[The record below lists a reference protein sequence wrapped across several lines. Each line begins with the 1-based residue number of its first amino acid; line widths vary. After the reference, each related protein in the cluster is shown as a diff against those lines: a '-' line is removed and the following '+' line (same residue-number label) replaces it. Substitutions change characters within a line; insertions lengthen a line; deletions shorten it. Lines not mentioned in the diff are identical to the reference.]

1 MRQISIPG
9 RYNAKVE
16 LAEIRQSEATGAYYL
31 YMEFANDDGECA
43 SKRLYL
49 SEKALEY
56 SVKSLNEAFDF
67 DGDFSSV
74 GTQLVGAE
82 CRITVAESETENDGK
97 YLEVRFINR
106 ISPRDSPASADAI
119 GRLSAMAKGAL
130 AAKNGKKEDTVGE
143 ISDLLYHLT
152 VMMVNENIPLDD
164 VRAELNRR
172 HGKTGNLKTFHKVD
186 HNT

>member
-1 MRQISIPG
+1 MSDCIREVYETIVDRRDHPSDNSYT
-9 RYNAKVE
+9 RYLFDQGVDKILKKVGE
-16 LAEIRQSEATGAYYL
+16 
-31 YMEFANDDGECA
+31 ECA
-43 SKRLYL
+43 
-49 SEKALEY
+49 
-56 SVKSLNEAFDF
+56 
-67 DGDFSSV
+67 
-74 GTQLVGAE
+74 
-82 CRITVAESETENDGK
+82 
-97 YLEVRFINR
+97 EVI
-106 ISPRDSPASADAI
+106 I
-119 GRLSAMAKGAL
+119 

>member
-9 RYNAKVE
+9 RYNTKVE

-31 YMEFANDDGECA
+31 YMEFATDDGKCA

-67 DGDFSSV
+67 DEDFSSV

-82 CRITVAESETENDGK
+82 CRITVAESETENGGK

-106 ISPRDSPASADAI
+106 VSPKDSPASADAI

-130 AAKNGKKEDTVGE
+130 AAKNGK
-143 ISDLLYHLT
+143 
-152 VMMVNENIPLDD
+152 NP
-164 VRAELNRR
+164 
-172 HGKTGNLKTFHKVD
+172 F
-186 HNT
+186 

>member
-1 MRQISIPG
+1 MKETLETLYDVIQSR
-9 RYNAKVE
+9 
-16 LAEIRQSEATGAYYL
+16 RQSPSEGSYTCYL
-31 YMEFANDDGECA
+31 FEQGLDKILKKCGEEC
-43 SKRLYL
+43 
-49 SEKALEY
+49 SE
-56 SVKSLNEAFDF
+56 V
-67 DGDFSSV
+67 
-74 GTQLVGAE
+74 
-82 CRITVAESETENDGK
+82 I
-97 YLEVRFINR
+97 I
-106 ISPRDSPASADAI
+106 
-119 GRLSAMAKGAL
+119 